1 MLKSKTDNSML
12 RALPS
17 IDSLLKSEV
26 ARRLNVQIGAE
37 KLASLA
43 RQVTAEIREKVK
55 SKSFTAA
62 KGSTGNNGLLLMHIQ
77 DRTLEHRVFE
87 EDAVA
92 NAADPIIIPHEFGH
106 AMHFSAVSPQDARRH
121 RSRAQPRRESSDY
134 AAPSQNIPH
143 ATGTRAFRFL
153 LSGNPLWRL

>member
-62 KGSTGNNGLLLMHIQ
+62 TGSPDDNGLRERLMN
-77 DRTLEHRVFE
+77 EAE
-87 EDAVA
+87 
-92 NAADPIIIPHEFGH
+92 
-106 AMHFSAVSPQDARRH
+106 RRLVDLH
-121 RSRAQPRRESSDY
+121 L
-134 AAPSQNIPH
+134 SQK
-143 ATGTRAFRFL
+143 ATGLQRVINATGVVLHTNLGRAP
-153 LSGNPLWRL
+153 LSQA